1 VALQVIGS
9 RLSWSDLKLPRTN
22 SIGISQ
28 EVFFLG
34 FPLSLYTDVEALNNG
49 YPLAFVKKGICAGIF
64 GNGPE
69 QILYVD
75 AMNTKGFSGGPLL
88 CPMENGELG
97 VIGAISGYARRVVK
111 APVGE
116 GPQSA
121 RIEENVGITTA
132 HLLIGALEGISGG

>member
-1 VALQVIGS
+1 
-9 RLSWSDLKLPRTN
+9 
-22 SIGISQ
+22 
-28 EVFFLG
+28 VFFLG

-121 RIEENVGITTA
+121 RPKISEFR
-132 HLLIGALEGISGG
+132 IGATNFVSDPDNFSENGANVQLPAAKAKVTFPAS